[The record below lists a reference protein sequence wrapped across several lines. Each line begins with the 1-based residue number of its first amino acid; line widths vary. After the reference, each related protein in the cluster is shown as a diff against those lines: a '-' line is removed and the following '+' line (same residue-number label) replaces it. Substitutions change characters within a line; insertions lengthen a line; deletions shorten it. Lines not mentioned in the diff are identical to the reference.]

1 MTFKRTKGLKR
12 GGSLSPYSKRRW
24 AEVTAA
30 GFRPTST
37 FAPRP
42 REPFTAKAKVQ
53 RHTGPVR
60 PVLQVVNERA
70 GELCEFPGCCD
81 RWTDTHHRLNRK
93 NGGRH
98 GEAKER
104 INGAAWLLK
113 ACRSHHRLV
122 TSAFGAELK
131 RFKDMGWVL
140 MEHQDAL
147 RVPVLTRHDE
157 EPVWLLPDGS
167 FLLFEEACA

>member
-1 MTFKRTKGLKR
+1 MNLKR
-12 GGSLSPYSKRRW
+12 NAPLNAFSKKRW
-24 AEVTAA
+24 AVVTAA

-37 FAPRP
+37 FTPRP

-53 RHTGPVR
+53 RHTGPKR
-60 PVLQVVNERA
+60 TVLEVVNERA
-70 GELCEFPGCCD
+70 GELCEFPECCS

-98 GEAKER
+98 GEAHER

-113 ACRSHHRLV
+113 VCRLHHRLV
-122 TSAFGAELK
+122 TSPVGAERK
-131 RFKDMGWVL
+131 RVKDMGWL
-140 MEHQDAL
+140 LLEHQDAL
-147 RVPVLTRHDE
+147 RMPVLTRHDE
-157 EPVWLLPDGS
+157 EPIWLLPDGS